1 MLAPRMI
8 YQATILD
15 EMINVL
21 QLLNLGL
28 SEKKDIGFATVQSVL
43 LSVSASL
50 VERQGYHVSYHVIM
64 IRACKYIFPG
74 PIGSRSIE
82 LVVIIIKP
90 VQLLYYLDDSI

>member
-1 MLAPRMI
+1 
-8 YQATILD
+8 
-15 EMINVL
+15 MINLL

-50 VERQGYHVSYHVIM
+50 VERQGYHVPSHVIM
-64 IRACKYIFPG
+64 IHACTYIFPG

-82 LVVIIIKP
+82 LVIVIMKP
-90 VQLLYYLDDSI
+90 AQLLYYLDDSI